1 MSVFRGTYINLLGFH
16 DRARILGAFQHQN
29 ISPLCTP
36 WSFSDGH
43 GILLNSGSTW
53 KRRCWTWTT
62 SFQVP
67 YGSTLIDLRV
77 VVHLFWMLKVERRII
92 HQWTKDGLNLGC
104 CFSWSQGCLGEGGG
118 PDSCSFL
125 SGTTRTWIHMTW
137 ERHWKRL
144 VLTNTPQFNMFPEK
158 GSF

>member
-118 PDSCSFL
+118 GFRCLARQLQLSFGNNSHL
-125 SGTTRTWIHMTW
+125 DPHDLRTPLKAI
-137 ERHWKRL
+137 
-144 VLTNTPQFNMFPEK
+144 
-158 GSF
+158 GSYKYPSI